1 MLTSGYDGPAARLYD
16 LVYSGRSRDWA
27 PRIMAF
33 HEATRARDAP
43 RSVIDLCCGNGHL
56 LRHFVAGGYTGTGVD
71 LSADMLEMA
80 RRNLRDVDRDRYELI
95 EADVSRV
102 ELPTGSAGLVVST
115 VDALNHL
122 AGPAEFRDCA
132 RTVAAALVP
141 GGHFVFDLLTPAG
154 LADANQVGATVLEDH
169 VVVSRGVFLPEQSRS
184 HSRATGFLRRKD
196 GLYERFDLNATR
208 YAFTPEEVE
217 GILRE
222 EGFSDVHR
230 ARIEDLETPL
240 SDFGQDE
247 RAFFVARH

>member
-16 LVYSGRSRDWA
+16 MVYSGRARDWA
-27 PRIMAF
+27 PRIRAF
-33 HEATRARDAP
+33 HEAHRTPDCPRA
-43 RSVIDLCCGNGHL
+43 VVDLCCGNGHL
-56 LRHFVAGGYTGTGVD
+56 LRHFVAEGYTGIGVD

-80 RRNLRDVDRDRYELI
+80 RRNLKDVDHDRYDLI
-95 EADVSRV
+95 QADVSRV
-102 ELPTGSAGLVVST
+102 ALPTGAAGLVVST

-122 AGPAEFRDCA
+122 PGPAEFRDCV
-132 RTVAAALVP
+132 RTAAAALVP

-154 LADANQVGATVLEDH
+154 LADANQVGATVLDDH

-217 GILRE
+217 AMLGE
-222 EGFSDVHR
+222 AGFAHVHR
-230 ARIEDLETPL
+230 ARIDDLATPL
-240 SDFGQDE
+240 TDFGRDE
-247 RAFFVARH
+247 RAFFVARR